1 MLSIPVQRYSV
12 VICQIYSCQSWLLLF
27 VLLSSVY
34 PLIDIQVG
42 NTNTLPAEKCS
53 NKYKFIQFEKI
64 WENCLLTFKQKKI
77 EKIQTETIFANY
89 TSSKINKSGKK
100 PMLLSLNK

>member
-1 MLSIPVQRYSV
+1 MLSIPAQRYSV

-42 NTNTLPAEKCS
+42 NTNTLPAEKFS
-53 NKYKFIQFEKI
+53 NKYNLFNLRKLPF
-64 WENCLLTFKQKKI
+64 KKI
-77 EKIQTETIFANY
+77 EKIRTETIFANY

-100 PMLLSLNK
+100 TMLLSLNK

>member
-1 MLSIPVQRYSV
+1 MLSIPVQQYSV

-64 WENCLLTFKQKKI
+64 AF
-77 EKIQTETIFANY
+77 
-89 TSSKINKSGKK
+89 
-100 PMLLSLNK
+100 